1 LSYDRTGRSI
11 SKMREAMLVAGG
23 IQSPARYEALFTA
36 PGLPSFTCYP
46 ENITL
51 PPRSFQTT
59 PFTNWGPDYNIPTK
73 REYGECAMSFI
84 LLQDWFE
91 RRYFE
96 SWMNKVIPTSA
107 AQEPPQAGLGFV
119 QSTLNTLI
127 PGASTVYSGLSDRV
141 ALTENYSDYTTGYN
155 NFGGIIQVNCL
166 RTDGNGRG
174 GNSSS
179 RITASILMKDAYP
192 LSITPTTLSAEAS
205 GYGTCVVVFTFR
217 EYVFY

>member
-1 LSYDRTGRSI
+1 MQ
-11 SKMREAMLVAGG
+11 MRESILLAGG
-23 IQSPARYEALFTA
+23 IQSPARYEASFSA
-36 PGLPSFTCYP
+36 PGLPAFTCYP

-84 LLQDWFE
+84 LYQDWFE

-107 AQEPPQAGLGFV
+107 AQEPPPAGLGFV

-127 PGASTVYSGLSDRV
+127 PAASSIYSGLSDRV

-155 NFGGIIQVNCL
+155 NFGGLIQVNCL
-166 RTDGNGRG
+166 HSKGNKGDYAGNG
-174 GNSSS
+174 
-179 RITASILMKDAYP
+179 RITASLCMKDAYP